1 MIVGASASRRR
12 RGGRVAPARATGAR
26 VEPGAKGVRCRR
38 SDAPEGGVYEWYQRG
53 VQLLGDGH
61 PAAAATLL
69 ARAAEAEPGSRSI
82 LEALGRAQ
90 YDAGRY
96 AEAMAAFTALIAVRP
111 DRRLRPLRPRAW
123 PRAGPAT
130 SALAAE
136 HLALAVAMRPDLG
149 HYARALRGV
158 RARQAA
164 ESA

>member
-1 MIVGASASRRR
+1 MPEEG
-12 RGGRVAPARATGAR
+12 P
-26 VEPGAKGVRCRR
+26 
-38 SDAPEGGVYEWYQRG
+38 PEGGVYEWYQRG
-53 VQLLGDGH
+53 VQLLADRH

-69 ARAAEAEPGSRSI
+69 ARAADVEPGSRSI

-96 AEAMAAFTALIAVRP
+96 EESMAAFTALIAVSP
-111 DRRLRPLRPRAW
+111 TDDYAHFGLGLAAS
-123 PRAGPAT
+123 RAGELP
-130 SALAAE
+130 LAAE

-164 ESA
+164 GRA